1 MLLHN
6 DNFATDDANCVSFS
20 SAWIVPLRSPILR
33 CSSSPGRP
41 PSHWQDDIESSS
53 QGGGEEVLSSGSVHV
68 TASLVK
74 VLGFLLAEGMEN
86 VDHYKMVVLRERGPW
101 EPAASR
107 GRRGR
112 NRGRVGSITAME
124 TYLCFWCQSAST
136 CFSEI
141 DKLVH
146 SIVLTSGE
154 NIWESNLRV
163 QNRCREYLAPQ

>member
-1 MLLHN
+1 M
-6 DNFATDDANCVSFS
+6 
-20 SAWIVPLRSPILR
+20 
-33 CSSSPGRP
+33 
-41 PSHWQDDIESSS
+41 
-53 QGGGEEVLSSGSVHV
+53 

-101 EPAASR
+101 KPAGSSR

-112 NRGRVGSITAME
+112 NRAGGGGAGSITAME

-141 DKLVH
+141 DKQVH

-154 NIWESNLRV
+154 GEREGKQGPRRGAIASV
-163 QNRCREYLAPQ
+163 ACRWKEVFCASGGGG

>member
-1 MLLHN
+1 M
-6 DNFATDDANCVSFS
+6 
-20 SAWIVPLRSPILR
+20 
-33 CSSSPGRP
+33 
-41 PSHWQDDIESSS
+41 
-53 QGGGEEVLSSGSVHV
+53 

-86 VDHYKMVVLRERGPW
+86 VEHYKMVVLRERGPW
-101 EPAASR
+101 EPTASR

-112 NRGRVGSITAME
+112 TRGGGAGSFAAME

-141 DKLVH
+141 DKQVH

-154 NIWESNLRV
+154 KLRTV
-163 QNRCREYLAPQ
+163 